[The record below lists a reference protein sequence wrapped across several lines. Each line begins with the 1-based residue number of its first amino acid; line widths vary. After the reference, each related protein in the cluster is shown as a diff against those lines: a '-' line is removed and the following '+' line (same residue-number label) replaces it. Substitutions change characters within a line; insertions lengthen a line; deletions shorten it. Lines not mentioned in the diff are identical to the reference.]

1 VSADARQ
8 ALLDAADDVDRIH
21 RLNLTPGRDA
31 SPEDLAWYG
40 AEPQR
45 RMRRATRYAAR
56 VEPALLPGIAEWLR
70 ALAGGRP
77 A

>member
-1 VSADARQ
+1 VNADARQ

-21 RLNLTPGRDA
+21 RINVTPQRDV
-31 SPEDLAWYG
+31 SPEDHAWHR

-45 RMRRATRYAAR
+45 ALRRATRYAAT
-56 VEPALLPGIAEWLR
+56 VEPVLMPGIAAWLR

>member
-1 VSADARQ
+1 VNADARQ

-21 RLNLTPGRDA
+21 RINNTPKRDV
-31 SPEDLAWYG
+31 SREELDWYD

-45 RMRRATRYAAR
+45 ALRRATRYAAT
-56 VEPALLPGIAEWLR
+56 VEPVLLPGIAAWLR